1 MMMVWISAL
10 LVWLCAAPVCAQ
22 APDSPEMRKAQ
33 AEAARV
39 RALVEAGALPRT
51 SLDQVREDLEDAED
65 AGILEKILYGSLT
78 IEELTEQ
85 QADQMLAAAS
95 RRLDRHKAK
104 LEHAGKL
111 AEEGA
116 LAPASLAPIQ
126 EELDRRRKTLE
137 VALARARLL
146 RELAE
151 MARAELAV
159 LANPGEIPAPEA
171 AARLAERYDGDG
183 VFGSAQLKQV
193 VLAFEKKFSKPLPIS
208 ARGDTAVHRS
218 LGFDHRG
225 RVDVAVDPDQPEGV
239 WLRRLLQGLHI
250 PFFAFRSPIQG
261 KSTGP
266 HIHIGPPSQ
275 PLHGGG

>member
-1 MMMVWISAL
+1 
-10 LVWLCAAPVCAQ
+10 
-22 APDSPEMRKAQ
+22 
-33 AEAARV
+33 
-39 RALVEAGALPRT
+39 
-51 SLDQVREDLEDAED
+51 
-65 AGILEKILYGSLT
+65 
-78 IEELTEQ
+78 
-85 QADQMLAAAS
+85 
-95 RRLDRHKAK
+95 
-104 LEHAGKL
+104 
-111 AEEGA
+111 
-116 LAPASLAPIQ
+116 
-126 EELDRRRKTLE
+126 
-137 VALARARLL
+137 
-146 RELAE
+146 

-159 LANPGEIPAPEA
+159 LANPGEIPAPEE

-239 WLRRLLQGLHI
+239 WLRRLLQSLRI